1 MGRITTLHSGTYRLC
16 QFSKLE
22 TRRSAEK
29 HRRDVRLSVELLNY
43 WPLAALPSEGADQCA
58 LGRAPRGSGSNRAL
72 NDNAGIS
79 TAARSW
85 SRALARGCRFRFYS
99 CRQQDAKRED
109 KQRAE
114 EYTKDT
120 DPTPIVV
127 EASDDPR
134 ARWDD

>member
-1 MGRITTLHSGTYRLC
+1 MYVN
-16 QFSKLE
+16 
-22 TRRSAEK
+22 A
-29 HRRDVRLSVELLNY
+29 ELLNY
-43 WPLAALPSEGADQCA
+43 WPLAALPSEGADQ
-58 LGRAPRGSGSNRAL
+58 APRGSGSNRAL
-72 NDNAGIS
+72 NDNASIS
-79 TAARSW
+79 TAERSW
-85 SRALARGCRFRFYS
+85 SRALARGCRFRLYS

-114 EYTKDT
+114 EYAKDT